1 MKRPMFL
8 TVWLVIMALGGIF
21 SLYSYTVGSAAIML
35 ALPNFPSWAIPV
47 YALLGV
53 VNLTAVA
60 MLWMWKKMGFYLII
74 ASAVI
79 IASLNGMILGVAGIG
94 SSVFAVIGIG
104 ILYLAMKPAWQNF
117 K

>member
-1 MKRPMFL
+1 
-8 TVWLVIMALGGIF
+8 
-21 SLYSYTVGSAAIML
+21 
-35 ALPNFPSWAIPV
+35 
-47 YALLGV
+47 
-53 VNLTAVA
+53 
-60 MLWMWKKMGFYLII
+60 MGFYLII